1 MTNARQRM
9 AVMIMAVTYGR
20 ASDPVWLPSACWAGS
35 ILVSSV
41 TLTLF
46 TLGGGGKALKDGSD
60 DYGGHIPCLISICM
74 FVHINRW
81 RVWPC
86 RLCNKSVIELQFIC
100 NTFGKCPMC
109 FTSASL
115 TWPVIW
121 RPICAKFWVAASVW
135 VVHITPEQHRI
146 CTSGAHIGAWHFC
159 WKIWLQIICT
169 SGTTYHSFP
178 NSHRP
183 TPTTHVLCLHWPSHL
198 STAAIPTSMI
208 GFLCL

>member
-60 DYGGHIPCLISICM
+60 DYGGHIPCLISICLLGWWIQSSE
-74 FVHINRW
+74 FSHINRW

-135 VVHITPEQHRI
+135 VVHITPGWNKFVTGVGKYHHFPLIPQSHVRI
-146 CTSGAHIGAWHFC
+146 
-159 WKIWLQIICT
+159 
-169 SGTTYHSFP
+169 
-178 NSHRP
+178 
-183 TPTTHVLCLHWPSHL
+183 VLLLHWPIAL
-198 STAAIPTSMI
+198 SISAIPTSMI
-208 GFLCL
+208 GFLCI

>member
-20 ASDPVWLPSACWAGS
+20 ASDPVWLPSACWVGS

-121 RPICAKFWVAASVW
+121 RPLCAKFRVAASVW
-135 VVHITPEQHRI
+135 VVHIAPGWNKILTGVEKYHHFPLIPQSHVRI
-146 CTSGAHIGAWHFC
+146 
-159 WKIWLQIICT
+159 
-169 SGTTYHSFP
+169 
-178 NSHRP
+178 
-183 TPTTHVLCLHWPSHL
+183 VLLLHWPIAL
-198 STAAIPTSMI
+198 SISAIPTSMI
-208 GFLCL
+208 GFLCI